1 MQTGSF
7 SRTRRR
13 RRRSSGTLEIARPA
27 APPFSDCGKR
37 IRRGRERWLAEMVA
51 AVPPSTWSEEMGR
64 SPAELVTVALES
76 DWKEALLVGWGFAA
90 LRHRDAAW
98 AEALLRAW
106 VLEPEGMLQAR
117 QVPAWMQ

>member
-1 MQTGSF
+1 
-7 SRTRRR
+7 
-13 RRRSSGTLEIARPA
+13 
-27 APPFSDCGKR
+27 
-37 IRRGRERWLAEMVA
+37 WLAEMVA

-117 QVPAWMQ
+117 QVPAWMQLPSVLPAERADAFLSELIQGPSGELAAHPVLPLLL